1 MYQIA
6 TLFEKFPI
14 VSHSRMVN
22 RGFGVW
28 LVWGESLEESIVRSL
43 SDFGG
48 MLMSEVQN
56 QAYWFFFSDDVFRVA
71 ARLEIWARL
80 NPMPVF
86 MQIMPATLLV
96 DYSLDLSL
104 KVGDEFTSQEV
115 ALPKEFEVLVHPHL
129 ADDVKKISGLNLED
143 VRTPTGISRSGWI
156 AMIPDQGLGYDSM
169 QSWYFILIPV
179 GNPSDKDFIKG
190 WRSFFSEIQVLMQ
203 KLGIHYITS
212 DVKVIL
218 PIGSLSLLRTF
229 LRELLSVISRA
240 RNNEG
245 EVHYWPT
252 VMALVPQMNMSFNDE
267 ILRKVHLDWD
277 KLTPDC
283 PHLRYRDAYLL
294 GDDFVIN
301 EVRFGSEQETVDSWC
316 HVSLRK
322 GIKDLSS
329 NAIEV
334 TISRRVSVGDM
345 DDCFYCGMK
354 NHSPAQCPSK
364 QLKGLDS
371 QVWKNLAA
379 IDNDKFNE
387 GFQNID
393 LQMQGK
399 ENLVGEFSKLVAG
412 GSGYEGIITK
422 ALFAINAVS
431 QLRTLYMVWRSRGKE
446 WPRGIMD
453 QGPEEGELIWSAFD
467 SLAGG
472 AVGDA
477 ELLTKNAMIRF
488 SRSYQPR
495 ALIGF
500 IELENGNGEQA
511 YFYWQ
516 EAERLS
522 FSPLQQGYFIYL
534 QGRMLEVRGD
544 FGEASNTFRRASR
557 LCPEWLDPLYR
568 RAVCMVKMGFAEQ
581 AIPYFEDII
590 ERDPHYFNRI
600 AIDPELDRGR
610 LTVLQA
616 LGQLWEKA
624 EAEAKEVASG
634 MDTLTVDLSQWFEEG
649 HEFAEEAAKFMER
662 MSKLVKIKNY
672 VAFKHLT
679 SGIARLTQEI
689 DKRVEYEIKVIN
701 KKLEIYREE
710 LLDIQR
716 EASWFP
722 FPKLLTE
729 FNGDFNYCADK
740 IYWIKT
746 QILNQA
752 ETFRKTQQYLT
763 GIDERLKKLRHRL
776 VTLRVIRD
784 STLFVMLLGRSFIWL
799 EVIFLGLALLCIP
812 ALIYYSKNF
821 PTNFMIDMIIRQKWE
836 FQQGMILILSI
847 LALAISAFRA
857 AVVFE
862 KKKRELFLL
871 EEEKEEERKKK

>member
-1 MYQIA
+1 
-6 TLFEKFPI
+6 
-14 VSHSRMVN
+14 MVN
-22 RGFGVW
+22 RGFGLW
-28 LVWGESLEESIVRSL
+28 LVWGESLEDSIVRSL

-48 MLMSEVQN
+48 MLMSEGQN
-56 QAYWFFFSDDVFRVA
+56 QAYWFFFSDDVFRVS
-71 ARLEIWARL
+71 ARLEVWARL

-96 DYSLDLSL
+96 DYGLDLSL
-104 KVGDEFTSQEV
+104 KVDNEFTSQEV
-115 ALPKEFEVLVHPHL
+115 VLPKEFEVIVHPKL
-129 ADDVKKISGLNLED
+129 EDAVKRISGLELEE
-143 VRTPTGISRSGWI
+143 VRTPTGISKSGWKALI
-156 AMIPDQGLGYDSM
+156 ADQSLGYDSQ
-169 QSWYFILIPV
+169 QSWYFIMIPV
-179 GNPSDKDFIKG
+179 GNPSDKEFIKG
-190 WRSFFSEIQVLMQ
+190 WRSFFSDIQTLMQ
-203 KLGIHYITS
+203 KLGIQYITS

-229 LRELLSVISRA
+229 LRELLSVITRS
-240 RNNEG
+240 RNNEEG
-245 EVHYWPT
+245 THYWPT
-252 VMALVPQMNMSFNDE
+252 VMALVPQMNMNFNDE
-267 ILRKVHLDWD
+267 ILRKVNLDWD

-294 GDDFVIN
+294 GKDFAIN
-301 EVRFGSEQETVDSWC
+301 EVRFGSDQETLEGWC
-316 HVSLRK
+316 HVSLK
-322 GIKDLSS
+322 HGVEGLS
-329 NAIEV
+329 AGAMDV
-334 TISRRVSVGDM
+334 TISRRVSIGEM

-354 NHSPAQCPSK
+354 NHAPADCPSK
-364 QLKGLDS
+364 KLKGLDPGA
-371 QVWKNLAA
+371 WKKLAA
-379 IDNDKFNE
+379 IDSDKFNE

-393 LQMQGK
+393 LSMQGK
-399 ENLVGEFSKLVAG
+399 DNVLEEFSKILT
-412 GSGYEGIITK
+412 SGDSYEGIITR
-422 ALFAINAVS
+422 ALFSINAIS

-446 WPRGIMD
+446 WPRGIME

-467 SLAGG
+467 SLVGG
-472 AVGDA
+472 SFSDA

-500 IELENGNGEQA
+500 IELENGDGEQA

-534 QGRMLEVRGD
+534 QGRMQEVSGD
-544 FGEASNTFRRASR
+544 VSEASNTFRRASR
-557 LCPEWLDPLYR
+557 VCPDWLDPLYR

-590 ERDPHYFNRI
+590 ERDPNYFNRI

-616 LGQLWEKA
+616 MGQLWETA
-624 EAEAKEVASG
+624 EADAKEVAAG
-634 MDTLTVDLSQWFEEG
+634 MDTLAADIAQWFEEG
-649 HEFAEEAAKFMER
+649 HDFADEAGRFMER
-662 MSKLVKIKNY
+662 MRKLAKIKNY

-679 SGIARLTQEI
+679 SGVARLTQEI
-689 DKRVEYEIKVIN
+689 EKRVEYEIKVIN

-729 FNGDFNYCADK
+729 FNSDFNYCADK

-746 QILNQA
+746 QNLNQA
-752 ETFRKTQQYLT
+752 ETFRKTQQYLNQM
-763 GIDERLKKLRHRL
+763 DERLKKLRHKL

-784 STLFVMLLGRSFIWL
+784 STLFIMLLGRSFIWL

-812 ALIYYSKNF
+812 ALIYYSNNF
-821 PTNFMIDMIIRQKWE
+821 PSNFVVDMIIRQKWE

-871 EEEKEEERKKK
+871 NDEKDEEDKGKK

>member
-1 MYQIA
+1 
-6 TLFEKFPI
+6 
-14 VSHSRMVN
+14 MVN
-22 RGFGVW
+22 RGYGVW
-28 LVWGESLEESIVRSL
+28 LAWGEDLDESIVRSL

-48 MLMSEVQN
+48 LLMSESRN
-56 QAYWFFFSDDVFRVA
+56 QAYWFFFSSDVFRVA

-80 NPMPVF
+80 NPMAVF

-104 KVGDEFTSQEV
+104 KVADEFTSQEV
-115 ALPKEFEVLVHPHL
+115 ATPKEFEVMVHPQL
-129 ADDVKKISGLNLED
+129 SDEIKKIAGLNLEET
-143 VRTPTGISRSGWI
+143 RTPTGISKSGWVTLV
-156 AMIPDQGLGYDSM
+156 PDQGLVYDSLL
-169 QSWYFILIPV
+169 SWYFIIIPV
-179 GNPSDKDFIKG
+179 GNQSDKEFIRG
-190 WRSFFSEIQVLMQ
+190 WRSFFSDIQLLLQ
-203 KLGIHYITS
+203 KLGIQYITS
-212 DVKVIL
+212 EVRVIL

-229 LRELLSVISRA
+229 LRELLSIITKA
-240 RNNEG
+240 RGNDEEG
-245 EVHYWPT
+245 HYWPT

-277 KLTPDC
+277 KLTPDS

-294 GDDFVIN
+294 GADFAIN
-301 EVRFGSEQETVDSWC
+301 EVRFGSEQETVESWC
-316 HVSLRK
+316 HVSLK
-322 GIKDLSS
+322 QGAQDVSS
-329 NAIEV
+329 SAIEV
-334 TISRRVSVGDM
+334 TISRRVSVGEN

-354 NHSPAQCPSK
+354 NHTPAECPSR
-364 QLKGLDS
+364 QLKGLDLRA
-371 QVWKNLAA
+371 WKNLAA
-379 IDNDKFNE
+379 IDSDKFNE

-393 LQMQGK
+393 LSMQGK
-399 ENLVGEFSKLVAG
+399 ENVAEEFSKLVAG
-412 GSGYEGIITK
+412 GNGYEGIITK
-422 ALFAINAVS
+422 ALFSINAVS

-453 QGPEEGELIWSAFD
+453 QGPEEGELIWSAYD
-467 SLAGG
+467 AMVNGSLT
-472 AVGDA
+472 DA

-534 QGRMLEVRGD
+534 QARMQEVGGD
-544 FGEASNTFRRASR
+544 FGDASNTYRRAAR

-581 AIPYFEDII
+581 AVPYFEDLI
-590 ERDPHYFNRI
+590 ERDPHYFNRV

-616 LGQLWEKA
+616 LGQLWEIA
-624 EAEAKEVASG
+624 EAEAKEIAAG
-634 MDTLTVDLSQWFEEG
+634 MDSLAEDISQWFEEG
-649 HEFAEEAAKFMER
+649 HEFADDAAKFMDR
-662 MSKLVKIKNY
+662 MRKLAKINNY
-672 VAFKHLT
+672 VAFRHLT
-679 SGIARLTQEI
+679 SGVARLTQEI
-689 DKRVEYEIKVIN
+689 EKRVEYEIKVIN

-746 QILNQA
+746 QNLNQA
-752 ETFRKTQQYLT
+752 ETFRKTQQYLSR
-763 GIDERLKKLRHRL
+763 IDERLKKLRHRL

-799 EVIFLGLALLCIP
+799 EVLFLGMALLCVP

-821 PTNFMIDMIIRQKWE
+821 PSNFVIDMIIRQKWE

-862 KKKRELFLL
+862 KKKRELFLI
-871 EEEKEEERKKK
+871 EDDKEEK